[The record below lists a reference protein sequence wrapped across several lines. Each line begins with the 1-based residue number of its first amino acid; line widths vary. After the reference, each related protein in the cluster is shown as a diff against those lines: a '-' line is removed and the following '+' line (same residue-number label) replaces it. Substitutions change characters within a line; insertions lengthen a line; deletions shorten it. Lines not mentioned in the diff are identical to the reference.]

1 MFIKYIIE
9 MIIFLG
15 LFTLFVRFYAI
26 GGAIN
31 AVFFYPK
38 KFQHIAIER
47 GLTNVEYIKKRHSFF
62 LSTFIPAIL
71 IILILIIGVIN
82 KADTFK
88 NAYFQSLLFLEI
100 MNVFDGIVIDKIW
113 VAYSKLWRIKGMED
127 VPFVQT
133 WKQILIKRGI
143 LALIWIVLSVVITGL
158 ALLVNLIFY

>member
-9 MIIFLG
+9 IIIFLG
-15 LFTLFVRFYAI
+15 LFTPFVRFYAI

-47 GLTNVEYIKKRHSFF
+47 GLTNEEYIKKRHNLF
-62 LSTFIPAIL
+62 LSTFIPVIL
-71 IILILIIGVIN
+71 IILIIIIGVIN

-88 NAYFQSLLFLEI
+88 NAYLQSLLFLEI

-143 LALIWIVLSVVITGL
+143 LALIWIVLSVVIAGL